1 MLAREI
7 RALETAGGL
16 SDSEIEAA
24 QRELER
30 RHLGVKAL
38 LQRKQAVFMEL
49 MHAVESC
56 VVINDQQ
63 VRNEAERMQLQAQVE
78 ASQSELEQL
87 RLVARE
93 LEASLERK
101 KDAYKQLK
109 KDIALL
115 DAESDQLRQDLEE
128 CEDELDQTQM
138 LLQQKLL
145 TIEQLEKETGQ
156 MAQRDRQEEKPKK
169 AVTTYKAVRGDLTDE
184 VLARLLKDIKLL
196 VPLARICEGWYLF
209 GTRKIFA

>member
-1 MLAREI
+1 
-7 RALETAGGL
+7 
-16 SDSEIEAA
+16 
-24 QRELER
+24 
-30 RHLGVKAL
+30 
-38 LQRKQAVFMEL
+38 
-49 MHAVESC
+49 
-56 VVINDQQ
+56 

-78 ASQSELEQL
+78 VSQSELEQL

-93 LEASLERK
+93 LEASLEQK

-109 KDIALL
+109 KDIAQL

-169 AVTTYKAVRGDLTDE
+169 AATTYKAVRGDLTDE